1 MRCLVTGATGFV
13 GSWLVRRLVSEGH
26 AVAVL
31 VRPSSDLWRIA
42 PWADRL
48 TQIRGD
54 LATIVSAKEQLADFA
69 PEVIFHLAWSGGNS
83 SRFNF
88 DPAQVYANVPGSLE
102 LLRIGAA
109 CGASV
114 FVNLGSCVE
123 YGSYCVPVR
132 ETDSVRPSNLYGAA
146 KYAVELLGEN
156 LGPQMQIRFAS
167 MRLFWAYGPGDDDAR
182 LLPSLFRRLRAG
194 ERQAMTPGEQVWD
207 FCFIEDVVDALIRVA
222 QSPNASGIFNLG
234 SGQPVPLKD
243 VANRAGQLL
252 GRPDLVGIGDLPY
265 SPGQVMHLEADVSRL
280 RDVTGWA
287 PVTSLE
293 EGLQRTAAWYKAGE
307 MSLPLFHVPA

>member
-123 YGSYCVPVR
+123 YGSYWC
-132 ETDSVRPSNLYGAA
+132 
-146 KYAVELLGEN
+146 GEVCGGTAGGKPWPTN
-156 LGPQMQIRFAS
+156 ANQIRVDAIVLGLWPWRRRRKTFAFPLS
-167 MRLFWAYGPGDDDAR
+167 AAAGGRATGDD
-182 LLPSLFRRLRAG
+182 AG
-194 ERQAMTPGEQVWD
+194 R
-207 FCFIEDVVDALIRVA
+207 
-222 QSPNASGIFNLG
+222 
-234 SGQPVPLKD
+234 
-243 VANRAGQLL
+243 
-252 GRPDLVGIGDLPY
+252 
-265 SPGQVMHLEADVSRL
+265 
-280 RDVTGWA
+280 
-287 PVTSLE
+287 TSL
-293 EGLQRTAAWYKAGE
+293 GLLLYRRCC
-307 MSLPLFHVPA
+307 